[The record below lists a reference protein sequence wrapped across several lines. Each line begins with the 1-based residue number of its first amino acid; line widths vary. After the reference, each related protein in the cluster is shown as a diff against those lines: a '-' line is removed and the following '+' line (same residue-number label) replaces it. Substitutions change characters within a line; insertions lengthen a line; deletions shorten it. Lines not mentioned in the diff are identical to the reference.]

1 MPLACLFSYLVEAA
15 IPLRMLP
22 GLKQTCRQGLT
33 RCGFRCWTYETSLL
47 TGTEIP
53 DTLPNTEYQ
62 VLSNPHIP
70 VKKDHEQSKGYFGGQ
85 PVLHPEVEVRHQDL
99 NSQKYLAG
107 LLLQVSHWKSSSL
120 SSVRSSHIKINI
132 TPFKVLF
139 ESIMMHALSNSYN
152 QVLLFR

>member
-1 MPLACLFSYLVEAA
+1 M
-15 IPLRMLP
+15 
-22 GLKQTCRQGLT
+22 
-33 RCGFRCWTYETSLL
+33 
-47 TGTEIP
+47 EIP

-62 VLSNPHIP
+62 VLSNPLIP
-70 VKKDHEQSKGYFGGQ
+70 VQRKHEQTKGYFGGQ

-139 ESIMMHALSNSYN
+139 VSIMMHALSNSYN
-152 QVLLFR
+152 EVLLFQVKQQLRDLEIAPSVQLRDSAEPGFDREAVENLVI